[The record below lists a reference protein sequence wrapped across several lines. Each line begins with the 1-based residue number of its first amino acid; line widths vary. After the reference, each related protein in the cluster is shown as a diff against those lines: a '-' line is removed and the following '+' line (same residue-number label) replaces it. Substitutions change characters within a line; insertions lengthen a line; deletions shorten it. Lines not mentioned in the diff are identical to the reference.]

1 MNVLYL
7 GSNSGTSR
15 DRAAAYARLGH
26 DVTHIDLREL
36 LPKGR
41 WVDHTTWHVSDRLL
55 APLVRLRLTG
65 RLGGRRFDF
74 CHVDSGEWVHAGTV
88 RLLKNHCGTVINYNV
103 DDPTG
108 VRDQRRFR
116 CYQDAVPEY
125 DLVAVV
131 RDVNVMEVAALRAKK
146 VVRVFRSAD
155 EVSHHPLDLT
165 EDDHARW
172 DSDVLFIGTW
182 MPGRDA
188 FLMNLLERGVP
199 LAIRGARWQKAPE
212 WNRLKP
218 HWRGDHVEGAEYAK
232 AIQCARV
239 NLGLLSAENR
249 DLHTTRSLE
258 IPSLGGL
265 LCAERTSEHL
275 SLYTEN
281 IEALFWENAAQCA
294 EKCKWALSNPL
305 ESEKIAR
312 SGRARFK
319 RNRHTNETILQAL
332 VEETIKA

>member
-1 MNVLYL
+1 MNILYL
-7 GSNSGTSR
+7 GLNSGTSR
-15 DRAAAYARLGH
+15 DRARAYKRLGH
-26 DVTHIDLREL
+26 DVTHLDLREF
-36 LPKGR
+36 LPRSR
-41 WVDHTTWHVSDRLL
+41 WVDHITWHVSDRLL
-55 APLVRLRLTG
+55 APMVHLRLAQQ
-65 RLGGRRFDF
+65 LKGRRFEL
-74 CHVDSGEWVHAGTV
+74 CHVDSGEWVSAKTV
-88 RLLKNHCGTVINYNV
+88 RELKNHCAVVINYNV

-108 VRDQRRFR
+108 PRDQRRFH
-116 CYQDAVPEY
+116 CYQRAVPEY

-131 RDVNVMEVAALRAKK
+131 RDVNITEVEALGAKK

-172 DSDVLFIGTW
+172 NSDVLFIGTW
-182 MPGRDA
+182 MPGRDT
-188 FLMNLLERGVP
+188 FLMSLLERGVP

-212 WNRLKP
+212 WTRLKN
-218 HWRGDHVEGAEYAK
+218 HWRGDHVEGADYAR

-239 NLGLLSAENR
+239 NLGLLSAANR

-275 SLYTEN
+275 ALYTED
-281 IEALFWENAAQCA
+281 IDALFWENTTQCA
-294 EKCKWALSNPL
+294 DKCKWALNNP
-305 ESEKIAR
+305 SEAGKIAR

-319 RNRHTNETILQAL
+319 SNRHTNQAVLQAL
-332 VEETIKA
+332 IEETI